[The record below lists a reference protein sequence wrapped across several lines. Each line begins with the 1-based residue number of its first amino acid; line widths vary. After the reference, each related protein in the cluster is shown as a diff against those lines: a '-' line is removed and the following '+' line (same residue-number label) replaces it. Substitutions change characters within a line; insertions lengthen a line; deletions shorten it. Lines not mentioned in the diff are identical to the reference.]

1 MSIIFVRPNEVI
13 KDNKMKNLNTNELRG
28 KRLLVDCVV
37 VEYVGR
43 QKLLKEKNGGLKS
56 KLINEELILWETNG
70 TVE

>member
-43 QKLLKEKNGGLKS
+43 QKLLKEKNGGLIK
-56 KLINEELILWETNG
+56 KQTN
-70 TVE
+70 